1 MIEKNREKEWQK
13 AMERYWTWGGRYIGV
28 KQREYLV
35 ACDGTI
41 LGKFY
46 GKDLYDQEGCYIGEI
61 GRGGRL
67 IRNRT
72 KDSTH
77 RPAFSRGVK
86 GTITAP
92 LRDCAPY
99 PMIYGFEDFT

>member
-1 MIEKNREKEWQK
+1 MR
-13 AMERYWTWGGRYIGV
+13 MERYWTWGGQYVGV
-28 KQREYLV
+28 RQREYLV

-46 GKDLYDQEGCYIGEI
+46 GRDIYNQDGNYIGEL
-61 GRGGRL
+61 GRNDRL
-67 IRNRT
+67 IKNRT
-72 KDSTH
+72 KETTR

-92 LRDCAPY
+92 LRSCAPY
-99 PMIYGFEDFT
+99 PLIYGFDDFELPV

>member
-1 MIEKNREKEWQK
+1 MMKKEWCK
-13 AMERYWTWGGRYIGV
+13 VMERFWTWGGKYIGV
-28 KQREYLV
+28 RQREYLV

-46 GKDLYDQEGCYIGEI
+46 GKDIYNQSGNYIGEL
-61 GRGGRL
+61 GRNDRL
-67 IRNRT
+67 IKNRT
-72 KDSTH
+72 KETSR
-77 RPAFSRGVK
+77 RPGFSESVK

-99 PMIYGFEDFT
+99 PLIYGFEDFC

>member
-1 MIEKNREKEWQK
+1 
-13 AMERYWTWGGRYIGV
+13 MERYWTWGGKYVGV
-28 KQREYLV
+28 RQKEYLV

-41 LGKFY
+41 LGRFY
-46 GKDLYDQEGCYIGEI
+46 GRDLYDSNGSYVGEL
-61 GRGGRL
+61 GRNDRL

-72 KDSTH
+72 KATSR
-77 RPAFSRGVK
+77 RPAFSQGVR

-99 PMIYGFEDFT
+99 PMICGFDDFEF